1 MPSKWRFG
9 KDHVV
14 DDERPSILIMG
25 IGGAG
30 RNIVEGIG
38 DIASNT
44 VKVYEVG
51 TSSRPPKLPHIS
63 ISKEDMNSAYHSD
76 IGIDERPLS
85 RSERKLRDKIKDF
98 DIVYLISG
106 LGGRTGSWT
115 IPVCGEI
122 CKNNLS
128 FSFGF
133 FAKPFDTESDSRKKL
148 SEEAQKE
155 ALKFL
160 DGAAIFSNSKLLEI
174 NPHLPIKKAFDVMN
188 KIIRIPLVDL
198 NSVVTGSDIPVLK
211 KFCHDVNE
219 FKIGAG
225 YGSGRKKGLK
235 ASKEALRS
243 SWLEDTKEYKKLMV
257 IVSSSDGEKN
267 MIVEDA
273 LEEIEKEYSR
283 ADMIWGLREEPDLG
297 ERTRVTLLG
306 GK

>member
-1 MPSKWRFG
+1 MPSKMRFG
-9 KDHVV
+9 KDHEV
-14 DDERPSILIMG
+14 DDDRPSILIMG

-38 DIASNT
+38 DIASKN
-44 VKVYEVG
+44 VKIYEVG

-63 ISKEDMNSAYHSD
+63 ISKEDIKSAYHSE
-76 IGIDERPLS
+76 IRMDERPLS
-85 RSERKLRDKIKDF
+85 RSEKKLEDKIKSF
-98 DIVYLISG
+98 DIVYLIGG

-122 CKNNLS
+122 CEKNSS
-128 FSFGF
+128 FAFGF
-133 FAKPFDTESDSRKKL
+133 LAKPFDTESESRKKL

-160 DGAAIFSNSKLLEI
+160 DSAAIFSNSKLLEI

-188 KIIRIPLVDL
+188 RIIRIPLVDL
-198 NSVVTGSDIPVLK
+198 NSVVTGSDIPDLK
-211 KFCHDVNE
+211 KFCDDVKE
-219 FKIGAG
+219 FRIGAG

-235 ASKEALRS
+235 AAKEALRS

-257 IVSSSDGEKN
+257 IVSSSDGEKD

-273 LEEIEKEYSR
+273 LEEIEKECSR
-283 ADMIWGLREEPDLG
+283 ADIIWGLREDADLG